1 MKFIQSKKQW
11 VDDYSAAESFLGD
24 LEVLI
29 EFQQEG
35 EVTEKEVTIQ
45 YEKTLEHLEKLEF
58 KNMLSEEGDEL
69 PAVLQIT
76 AGAGGTESCDW
87 AAMLMR
93 MYMMWAEKNKY
104 KVKELSGRN

>member
-11 VDDYSAAESFLGD
+11 VDDYNVGESLVGD

-35 EVTEKEVTIQ
+35 EVTEEEVNLQ
-45 YEKTLEHLEKLEF
+45 YDKALGHLEKLEF

-69 PAVLQIT
+69 SAVL
-76 AGAGGTESCDW
+76 
-87 AAMLMR
+87 
-93 MYMMWAEKNKY
+93 
-104 KVKELSGRN
+104 